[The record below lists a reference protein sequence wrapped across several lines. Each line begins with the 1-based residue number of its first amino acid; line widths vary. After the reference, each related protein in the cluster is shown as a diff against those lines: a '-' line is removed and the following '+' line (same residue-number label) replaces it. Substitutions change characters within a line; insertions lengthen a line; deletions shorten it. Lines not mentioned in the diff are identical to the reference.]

1 VQEGRTDAPKRQ
13 ATGIGGCSVF
23 GTSHASISARS
34 TLREPHEPPESAFVA
49 GFMGEAMLF
58 GGNAE
63 AAGRVR
69 VVPLAEQARRPIRA
83 GAVKVAVR
91 PEAWQVGPLDDGM
104 LPGTLAKLACLGGH
118 QEPTIATELGEIFV
132 VAPDFDRDW
141 RVGERLGLTLAAHR
155 VSVVAA

>member
-1 VQEGRTDAPKRQ
+1 MGRADAQRRR
-13 ATGIGGCSVF
+13 ARGTGGCSVF
-23 GTSHASISARS
+23 ETSDASISARS
-34 TLREPHEPPESAFVA
+34 TPREPYEPPESAFVA

-58 GGNAE
+58 DGIAE

-69 VVPLAEQARRPIRA
+69 VGPLVVQARRPVRA

-91 PEAWQVGPLDDGM
+91 PEAWQVGPLADGM
-104 LPGTLAKLACLGGH
+104 LPGTLANLPYMGSHL
-118 QEPTIATELGEIFV
+118 ELTIATELGAIFV
-132 VAPDFDRDW
+132 ASDVDRDL